1 MNVASVSATKSTD
14 LITPPA
20 AGVVQSDIARALHI
34 AARKLNS
41 LGIVDREFAVIR
53 DPDTNRF
60 VVVVRERS
68 SGTVLDQFPAESILR
83 MLEQVPSPIAASR
96 QPAFTE
102 PQNSQM

>member
-1 MNVASVSATKSTD
+1 MDVASVGIKSTGFISRD
-14 LITPPA
+14 A

-41 LGIVDREFAVIR
+41 LGIVNREFAVIR

-60 VVVVRERS
+60 VVVVREGS

-83 MLEQVPSPIAASR
+83 MLEQVLSPIAVSR
-96 QPAFTE
+96 ETALTE
-102 PQNSQM
+102 PQNSEF